1 MDLDE
6 LRAHCLSK
14 PRQYRGLPFD
24 PGALVMKVGG
34 KIFAIIAGEADP

>member
-6 LRAHCLSK
+6 LHASLLEQTPAVPRATVR
-14 PRQYRGLPFD
+14 PR
-24 PGALVMKVGG
+24 ALVMKVGG